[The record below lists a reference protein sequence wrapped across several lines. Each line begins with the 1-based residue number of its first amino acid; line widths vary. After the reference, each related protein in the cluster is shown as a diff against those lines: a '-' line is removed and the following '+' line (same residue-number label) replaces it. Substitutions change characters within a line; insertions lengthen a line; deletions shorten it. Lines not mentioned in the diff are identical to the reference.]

1 MKIKLD
7 KDLNEIRRHAQ
18 KMLEDIWTDRAPELW
33 QDYKADM
40 DYYIIKAYEA
50 GRRDSAKQR
59 E

>member
-7 KDLNEIRRHAQ
+7 KDLFEIRRHAQ

-40 DYYIIKAYEA
+40 DYYIIEAYKA
-50 GRRDSAKQR
+50 GRRDSAK
-59 E
+59 